1 MNLQDVI
8 LTPIVTEKSQDLETI
23 GANSKKGTRMVKY
36 TVKVHIDA
44 NKTLIK
50 EAFKKIFKVTPSSV
64 NVQVY
69 RGKIKRF
76 RNMPAPRSH
85 WKKAIVTFRDGASI
99 DFAKEA

>member
-8 LTPIVTEKSQDLETI
+8 LTPVVTEKSQDLETI

-50 EAFKKIFKVTPSSV
+50 EAFKKIFKIAPSSV
-64 NVQVY
+64 NIQVY

-76 RNMPAPRSH
+76 RNLPAPRPH
-85 WKKAIVTFRDGASI
+85 WKKAVVTFRDGASI
-99 DFAKEA
+99 DFSKEA